1 MTHTVRLNNYSGQIE
16 LRPNG
21 KTVKQAVTQTN
32 PITDQNESFNEK
44 SVRVRLARIR
54 ELQGQ
59 VESMTVKN
67 VQLYNWNKEKD
78 KEILDLKNH
87 NFKEWFKMTRF

>member
-1 MTHTVRLNNYSGQIE
+1 MIDDPLNFSGNNSTSYSE
-16 LRPNG
+16 DS
-21 KTVKQAVTQTN
+21 KS
-32 PITDQNESFNEK
+32 NESFNEK
-44 SVRVRLARIR
+44 SVRLRLARIR

-67 VQLYNWNKEKD
+67 TELYNWNKEKD

>member
-1 MTHTVRLNNYSGQIE
+1 MIDDPLNFSGNNSISYSE
-16 LRPNG
+16 DS
-21 KTVKQAVTQTN
+21 KS
-32 PITDQNESFNEK
+32 NESFNEK

-87 NFKEWFKMTRF
+87 NFKEWFKITRF

>member
-1 MTHTVRLNNYSGQIE
+1 MIDDPLNFSGNNSISYSE
-16 LRPNG
+16 DS
-21 KTVKQAVTQTN
+21 KS
-32 PITDQNESFNEK
+32 NESFNEK